1 MHKLFNDFF
10 ERQFRAIILTVL
22 KTICLRF
29 KIRLWQL
36 EEVFLETAVVIGVC
50 SSSWSLVFFE
60 LLPFVEI
67 TAITLVVYQAFNR
80 DRRFIRLG
88 SVSLAAIICLLCY
101 HLQPPWP
108 IDNICLHCPYIISCV
123 YVLSR

>member
-108 IDNICLHCPYIISCV
+108 IDNLWLHCPYIISCV

>member
-36 EEVFLETAVVIGVC
+36 EEVFLETAVVIGLC
-50 SSSWSLVFFE
+50 SVIFPLN
-60 LLPFVEI
+60 LNL
-67 TAITLVVYQAFNR
+67 Y
-80 DRRFIRLG
+80 
-88 SVSLAAIICLLCY
+88 AAII
-101 HLQPPWP
+101 
-108 IDNICLHCPYIISCV
+108 
-123 YVLSR
+123 SRTEGFYCENFEESEFL